1 MNNVAE
7 HAREQKAGMKC
18 PQCGAFIETSIF
30 ELLTSNALQCPSCH
44 LRLNIDRMKSKAAF
58 DALRKVQNA
67 QEKLLCA
74 AIRLRICATVFKRMG
89 EKIRHPFRKEIPK
102 TIPVVETAP
111 QPVADNATEA
121 TVEESSVIRSA
132 DQCGEQAR
140 YFLLRNNK
148 PVGKPFS
155 YYHPEIRIVHVGSF
169 VNAFLFF
176 LRMCDQRLLT
186 YRQTGEY
193 LHCTAVFP
201 DESGNLYFTNKV
213 TCRNKENT
221 VAVLKIDYV
230 GLKPK
235 ITEIRFE
242 LNIKK

>member
-1 MNNVAE
+1 
-7 HAREQKAGMKC
+7 MK
-18 PQCGAFIETSIF
+18 
-30 ELLTSNALQCPSCH
+30 LT
-44 LRLNIDRMKSKAAF
+44 F
-58 DALRKVQNA
+58 
-67 QEKLLCA
+67 
-74 AIRLRICATVFKRMG
+74 FKRMG

-121 TVEESSVIRSA
+121 TAEESSVIRSA

-242 LNIKK
+242 FTTVH